1 MTARLGVVLVAVV
14 VAAVLGG
21 CERAPNSLSDQRP
34 SVVRWTDPD
43 YRVTCW
49 ITWRGVAIDCLPES
63 EVKPR

>member
-1 MTARLGVVLVAVV
+1 MSRFAVLFLAV

-21 CERAPNSLSDQRP
+21 CERAPNSLSDKRP

-49 ITWRGVAIDCLPES
+49 ITWSGVAIACLPES